1 MVDYDGLG
9 AALCLG
15 ALARVVDDE
24 GVEMRHGAEYGFWKT
39 GRAKGERLA
48 GEPLKIAVLAEMD
61 NGVGRED
68 MAKPQIHGEVVV
80 RRDKIGRVVGGL
92 GIDVVAA
99 GRLYAHDKVAV
110 KAHGKAEDA
119 AVAHGVVLWR
129 APSGL
134 DVLLHL
140 LWQRGQEGLVCGE
153 LESGGGIG
161 CAPLPSGVCR
171 AGAQVADEVGAV
183 PWGFRDLVALA
194 FQRLHGGDHALGR
207 VETDAVAKA
216 PVAVGVVRHDEGHPA
231 ARRGQVA
238 QPCPVRG
245 QRRGEVGAVRGGL
258 EGRCHGVGGRVAGR
272 FALEAHGPC
281 QDAPVELRQ
290 GHVHGDVARGE
301 ARRRGA
307 PLVGLA
313 GAKHQLED
321 RGVEGFEG
329 AGVGVGDGGVG

>member
-15 ALARVVDDE
+15 ALAGVVDDE
-24 GVEMRHGAEYGFWKT
+24 GVEMRHGAEYGLWKA

-61 NGVGRED
+61 DGVGPED

-92 GIDVVAA
+92 WIDVVAA

-119 AVAHGVVLWR
+119 AVAHGVVLWC

-140 LWQRGQEGLVCGE
+140 LWECGQEGLVCGE
-153 LESGGGIG
+153 IESGGWIG

-183 PWGFRDLVALA
+183 PWGFGDLVALA
-194 FQRLHGGDHALGR
+194 FQRLHGGHHALGR
-207 VETDAVAKA
+207 VEADAVAKA

-231 ARRGQVA
+231 AGRR
-238 QPCPVRG
+238 
-245 QRRGEVGAVRGGL
+245 
-258 EGRCHGVGGRVAGR
+258 AGR
-272 FALEAHGPC
+272 AALPSSRR
-281 QDAPVELRQ
+281 APR
-290 GHVHGDVARGE
+290 
-301 ARRRGA
+301 
-307 PLVGLA
+307 
-313 GAKHQLED
+313 
-321 RGVEGFEG
+321 
-329 AGVGVGDGGVG
+329 